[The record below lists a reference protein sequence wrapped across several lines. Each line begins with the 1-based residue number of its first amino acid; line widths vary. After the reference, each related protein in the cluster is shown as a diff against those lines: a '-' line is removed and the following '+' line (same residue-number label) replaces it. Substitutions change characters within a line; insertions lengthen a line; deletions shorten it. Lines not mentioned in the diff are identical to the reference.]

1 MNKKTMA
8 ATAMALA
15 VSLGAMAQGNNHGMG
30 GNDDGVESI
39 AARVAKIE
47 KKHDVFN
54 LYINYSAS
62 AQAEYNSL
70 DKEWDTRFA
79 NKQLR
84 LEIKGN
90 LTDRL
95 FYRMRHRL
103 NKSTD
108 AKGNDN
114 FAKATDI
121 MMVGYKFND
130 KLTVQAGKM
139 IQIWGGYEFD
149 ENPLYIYQFSDFGD
163 HIDPFQAGVVLSYKP
178 VPSQELAVEVS
189 NTHNGSF
196 KDEYGETPWS
206 IDKASETKTDH
217 MTKLEKAKCPL
228 TYIVNWN
235 GSFLNGLITTRWAYG
250 FGVLTRNKYSR
261 KLTLGQKLTLP
272 RIQWYVD
279 YMGAFDDIDR
289 LGMANSDLHQ
299 ALDKYYVYDYLYGN
313 NPLEYYFYY
322 EQYHFGKVHYNSLI
336 TKINWQFAP
345 RFNLML
351 KGCYETASVTRDEP
365 YRNYRKSYSCIGSI
379 EYYPVKQQ
387 DLRVFA
393 AYTRHNYDFSKKCAL
408 ADYNT
413 SRIELGFMY
422 RIKAY

>member
-1 MNKKTMA
+1 MNKKTVA
-8 ATAMALA
+8 ATAVALA
-15 VSLGAMAQGNNHGMG
+15 VSLGATAQGNNSGMG

-54 LYINYSAS
+54 LYINYSAA

-70 DKEWDTRFA
+70 DKEWDARFA

-90 LTDRL
+90 ITDRL

-121 MMVGYKFND
+121 MMVGYRFND

-149 ENPLYIYQFSDFGD
+149 ENPLYIYQFSDYGD
-163 HIDPFQAGVVLSYKP
+163 HMDPFQAGVVLSYKP

-196 KDEYGETPWS
+196 KDEYGEVALCLN
-206 IDKASETKTDH
+206 KASDGKMENVTT
-217 MTKLEKAKCPL
+217 LEKPKCAF

-250 FGVLTRNKYSR
+250 FGVLARGKYSR

-272 RIQWYVD
+272 RVQWYVD
-279 YMGAFDDIDR
+279 YMGAFDDIDKLGIANNDLR
-289 LGMANSDLHQ
+289 L
-299 ALDKYYVYDYLYGN
+299 ALNQYYTN
-313 NPLEYYFYY
+313 NYIYFY
-322 EQYHFGKVHYNSLI
+322 EPCEFRFGKVHYNSLI

-365 YRNYRKSYSCIGSI
+365 CRNYRKSYSCIGSI

-387 DLRVFA
+387 DLRIFA
-393 AYTRHNYDFSKKCAL
+393 AYTRHNYDFSKKCWL
-408 ADYNT
+408 RDYNT